1 MCFAFKDTIA
11 GRVHKGVDDART
23 KMWSKLGFDAIRDP
37 IGEKMGV
44 SSKHTNVD
52 STKGAKPT
60 SFEKTFVN
68 AGLQL
73 K

>member
-1 MCFAFKDTIA
+1 MCIAFKDTA
-11 GRVHKGVDDART
+11 LGRVHKTVDDVRT
-23 KMWSKLGFDAIRDP
+23 KMWSKLGFDALRDP
-37 IGEKMGV
+37 LGEKLGA

-60 SFEKTFVN
+60 SFERAAIN
-68 AGLQL
+68 PGLQL

>member
-1 MCFAFKDTIA
+1 MCMAFKDTAA
-11 GRVHKGVDDART
+11 GRVHKKVDDLRT
-23 KMWSKLGFDAIRDP
+23 RMWSKLGFDAIRDP

-44 SSKHTNVD
+44 ASKHTNVD

-60 SFEKTFVN
+60 SFEKAAIN
-68 AGLQL
+68 PGLQL